1 MSMPFQPVILITDAL
16 FFLLT
21 AAIVTFIFMLR
32 SRPHMKR
39 PWQKVVQRKTGAVS
53 LLVLL
58 SYYSIALL
66 DSMHFHPR
74 LENSVEHQQSSQIQ
88 SDYQYSNEILSVLDV
103 MMTPMRTQVEK
114 TFSAPLATQSF
125 SKEMIQND
133 DGSVDRIYPRLEFG
147 GAHLD
152 DPASDKMHDIQA
164 LVVQGLIKGLLIW
177 MGVCLLSLLV
187 LGGLSSLGIAG
198 YYCYIRE
205 GQSRYPVAT
214 IAMCLAVII
223 VLINTSMTLGSHY
236 HLFGTDK
243 VGQDVFYQAVK
254 SIRTGVLIG
263 ALTTLVML
271 PVAIILGSMAG
282 FFRGW
287 IDDLIQYIYTTLNS
301 IPNVLLIAASVLLI
315 QVYMNNHADSFDSLT
330 ERADMRLLFLCLIL
344 GITSWTGLCRLLR
357 AETFKLREM
366 EYIQAATAFGVSK
379 FKILSRHIMP
389 NFMHIVLI
397 TVVLDFSG
405 LVLAEAVL
413 SYINIGVDPATNSWG
428 NMINQARLEMARE
441 PVVWWSLTAAFV
453 FMFVLVLFA
462 NLFADVVRDA
472 LDPRVSEGES

>member
-1 MSMPFQPVILITDAL
+1 MPFQPVILITDAL

-21 AAIVTFIFMLR
+21 TVLVIFVLMIR
-32 SRPHMKR
+32 TRPHLKR
-39 PWQKVVQRKTGAVS
+39 PWQKVIQRSTGAVS
-53 LLVLL
+53 LCVLL
-58 SYYSIALL
+58 TYYAVALL

-74 LENSVEHQQSSQIQ
+74 LDTQVAAE
-88 SDYQYSNEILSVLDV
+88 YQYANEIVSVLDV
-103 MMTPMRTQVEK
+103 IMTPMRTQVEK
-114 TFSAPLATQSF
+114 TFSAPLSAYSF
-125 SKEMIQND
+125 SKEMIQYD
-133 DGSVDRIYPRLEFG
+133 DGRVEHVYPRLKYG
-147 GAHLD
+147 GAHLS
-152 DPASDKMHDIQA
+152 DPGIEKLADLGQLLLRGIALGLFGWAVIMGTFILLSTASSGQA
-164 LVVQGLIKGLLIW
+164 LKHQLHTMIKDKSDYPIGAVSVTLGLI
-177 MGVCLLSLLV
+177 
-187 LGGLSSLGIAG
+187 A
-198 YYCYIRE
+198 
-205 GQSRYPVAT
+205 
-214 IAMCLAVII
+214 
-223 VLINTSMTLGSHY
+223 VLIASSMVVGSQY

-243 VGQDVFYQAVK
+243 VGQDVFYQAIK

-287 IDDLIQYIYTTLNS
+287 VDDVIQYIYTTLNS

-315 QVYMNNHADSFDSLT
+315 QVYMNNNADSFDSLT

-379 FKILSRHIMP
+379 YKILARHIMP

-397 TVVLDFSG
+397 TVVIDFSG

-441 PVVWWSLTAAFV
+441 PVVWWSLSAAFI

-472 LDPRVSEGES
+472 LDPRVSGSD